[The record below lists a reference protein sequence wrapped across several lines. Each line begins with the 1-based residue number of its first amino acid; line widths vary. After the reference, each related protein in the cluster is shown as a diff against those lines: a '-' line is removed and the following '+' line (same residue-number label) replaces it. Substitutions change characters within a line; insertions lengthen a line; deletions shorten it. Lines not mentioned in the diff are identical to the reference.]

1 MDSALG
7 YLLLTG
13 SVCAAVQVTRGAVR
27 AAGQVAR
34 GNYREAVGEAIGGV
48 IAPAAAAVQLIRE
61 LGDDICISVTA
72 LVGGVDADKQPA
84 PQA

>member
-1 MDSALG
+1 
-7 YLLLTG
+7 
-13 SVCAAVQVTRGAVR
+13 
-27 AAGQVAR
+27 VAR

-48 IAPAAAAVQLIRE
+48 IAPAAAAVQQIRE
-61 LGDDICISVTA
+61 LGDDICNSVTA